1 MTDFTWKI
9 ESLDRRPTLGG
20 KADVVIGVHYR
31 VYAVDG
37 EYQTDAYGSIP
48 IGPPGDDFKAFAD
61 LTADDCKGWVLSAI
75 AASQTEMAK
84 KQAIQDDGTDE
95 NVVDVTPDAV
105 EKSVQSALEQQISEQ
120 KQPSIVAGVPS
131 SWAAE

>member
-1 MTDFTWKI
+1 M
-9 ESLDRRPTLGG
+9 RMG
-20 KADVVIGVHYR
+20 
-31 VYAVDG
+31 
-37 EYQTDAYGSIP
+37 
-48 IGPPGDDFKAFAD
+48 
-61 LTADDCKGWVLSAI
+61 LSAI

>member
-1 MTDFTWKI
+1 MTDFSWKI

-37 EYQTDAYGSIP
+37 EYSTDAYGSVA
-48 IGPPGDDFKAFAD
+48 IGPPGDDFKSYAE
-61 LTADDCKGWVLSAI
+61 LTRDDCKGWVLSAI
-75 AASQTEMAK
+75 AAYQTTMAK

-95 NVVDVTPDAV
+95 NVADVTPDAV
-105 EKSVQSALEQQISEQ
+105 ELGIQNSLDQQIAEK
-120 KQPSIVAGVPS
+120 KQPSIVAGVPA
-131 SWAAE
+131 SWE